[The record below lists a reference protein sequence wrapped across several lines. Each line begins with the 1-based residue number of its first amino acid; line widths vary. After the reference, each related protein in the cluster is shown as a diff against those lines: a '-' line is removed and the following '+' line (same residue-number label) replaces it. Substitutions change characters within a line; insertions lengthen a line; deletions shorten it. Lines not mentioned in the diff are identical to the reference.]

1 MIRPDRIS
9 LLTLSLLLAACGGGD
24 GAPVI
29 PEETDTTEE
38 ETEVGNETGGLIDQ
52 DSFDIAAN
60 ILNPGAA
67 DFNGTEVE
75 ITVYAGDRLQNP
87 VPDDTVIYLNAE
99 SGIIP
104 ATCLTENGTCTVI
117 WRSSGYRPGQE
128 DEEGFSDL
136 ERVNELNINSGE
148 SAYGLTTIMAYAV
161 GEAGFTDSN
170 DNEVYDLGE
179 PFESFAEPFRDDNA
193 VDSYLQDKAAELDTN
208 DNGLPVEFFAD
219 FNQNG
224 IWDDAPDTYQGSR
237 CSDAA
242 RAEGHCSTLMYVR
255 TSMVINQSDSNEN
268 IVYTYAYSEAEEAFV
283 SIDSLDLDV
292 DGAAETEGTIYVL
305 ITDINDSVPTN
316 GTTYSVSATGY
327 NVSNPP
333 DTVGNTNGVLWNG
346 YNNTGLDSSFGSFF
360 SLSFESTGSPESIVI
375 SATAGDGTV
384 SSATLRP

>member
-24 GAPVI
+24 GEPVI
-29 PEETDTTEE
+29 PEETDNTEE

-52 DSFDIAAN
+52 DSFDIAAT

-104 ATCLTENGTCTVI
+104 ATCLTEGGACTVT

-128 DEEGFSDL
+128 DQEDYADL
-136 ERVNELNINSGE
+136 ERVNEQNVNRGV

-179 PFESFAEPFRDDNA
+179 PFESFGEPFRDDNA
-193 VDSYLQDKAAELDTN
+193 IDSYLLDQAAVLDTN

-224 IWDDAPDTYQGSR
+224 MWDEAPDTYQGSQ
-237 CSDAA
+237 CSEAA

-255 TSMVINQSDSNEN
+255 TSMVITQSDTNNN
-268 IVYTYAYSEAEEAFV
+268 IVYTYAYSETDDAFV
-283 SIDSLDLDV
+283 PISSLDLDG

-305 ITDINDSVPTN
+305 ITDINGSVPAT
-316 GTTYSVSATGY
+316 GTSYSVSASGY
-327 NVSNPP
+327 DVSNPP
-333 DTVGNTNGVLWNG
+333 SGVANTNGVLWNG
-346 YNNTGLDSSFGSFF
+346 YNNSGLDSSYGSFF
-360 SLSFESTGSPESIVI
+360 SLSFASTGSPENIVI
-375 SATAGDGTV
+375 TATAADGTV
-384 SSATLRP
+384 SSTTLRP